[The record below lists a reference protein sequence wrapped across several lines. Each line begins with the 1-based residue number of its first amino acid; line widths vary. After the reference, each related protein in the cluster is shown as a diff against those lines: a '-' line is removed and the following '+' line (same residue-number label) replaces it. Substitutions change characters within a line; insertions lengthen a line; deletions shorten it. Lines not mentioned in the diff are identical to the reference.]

1 MMRFIGDTVEFD
13 FCENPN
19 TGGVDEL
26 VAGTAFMILKP

>member
-19 TGGVDEL
+19 TGGVAEL